1 MGEKSQLTF
10 RISLWRPWLLAV
22 TPLALLA
29 ALGLAITIAAG
40 QLAAASTLLLGL
52 AGVAVALLVPVGL
65 AVRANRWHVDS
76 NGIGGRNNRLVYHRL
91 DWSEIESVVAS
102 RVPIRA
108 GERRR
113 QALGVLA
120 ALIPHRHARISL
132 RGSAVCPSGQPVA
145 ALPGAT
151 PGLSRRCSRPRSGL
165 SIERPSDD
173 MLPGALVSVPVI

>member
-91 DWSEIESVVAS
+91 DWSEIESVEPWLLPGYPYVQVNGGGKRWAFWLPLFLTDMPGF
-102 RVPIRA
+102 R
-108 GERRR
+108 
-113 QALGVLA
+113 
-120 ALIPHRHARISL
+120 
-132 RGSAVCPSGQPVA
+132 SAVARYAPVDNP
-145 ALPGAT
+145 L
-151 PGLSRRCSRPRSGL
+151 RRYLEQHP
-165 SIERPSDD
+165 
-173 MLPGALVSVPVI
+173 A